1 MSLRRWTRLL
11 GRWALTV
18 LAAVTWFGAV
28 CGLGLIFMTGAD
40 ALSDTTPGR
49 MWVVWLL
56 LVAACFLSLLA
67 DRTRPAGVLA
77 RHAESAGWERAD
89 SLQRRA
95 GRRKWPWAEPTGSGT
110 IRVRQAWSFT
120 AGGFPVTAGEVRWT
134 GRGFGGAT
142 DDTDGRGVFV
152 VVHLPVPVPSMAY
165 HVPFERVGDSP
176 LLDRA
181 ELRKAFLTRRI
192 PPWTVREQ
200 CLFTVEPA
208 YEGVTPAL
216 IGSAVRRALL
226 VAKLLELTAEVR
238 SNGRAGVAA

>member
-28 CGLGLIFMTGAD
+28 CGLGLIFMTGTG

-49 MWVVWLL
+49 MWAVWLL
-56 LVAACFLSLLA
+56 LVAACFLTLLA
-67 DRTRPAGVLA
+67 DRTRPGGVLA
-77 RHAESAGWERAD
+77 RHAESAGWEQAD
-89 SLQRRA
+89 TD
-95 GRRKWPWAEPTGSGT
+95 RRKWPWAEPVGGT

-134 GRGFGGAT
+134 GRAFGGAT
-142 DDTDGRGVFV
+142 DDADGRGVVV
-152 VVHLPVPVPSMAY
+152 VVHLSTPVPSMAY
-165 HVPFERVGDSP
+165 HVPFERIGDSP
-176 LLDRA
+176 LLDRV

-192 PPWTVREQ
+192 PPWTIREQ

-208 YEGVTPAL
+208 HEGITPAL
-216 IGSAVRRALL
+216 IGSAVRRARL
-226 VAKLLELTAEVR
+226 VASLLDLTTEVR